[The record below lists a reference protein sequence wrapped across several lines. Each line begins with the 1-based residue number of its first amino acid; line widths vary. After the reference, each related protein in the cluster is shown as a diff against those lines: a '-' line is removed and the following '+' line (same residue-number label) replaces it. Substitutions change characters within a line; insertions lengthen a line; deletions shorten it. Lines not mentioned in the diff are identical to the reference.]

1 MELALAGRCP
11 CAYLDQCDNP
21 PEKFANPQHKS
32 LPNWDRN
39 SSQLLVLITSRC
51 VTYWQQGNGIH
62 ADEET
67 GAVMLKIARRVTAGS
82 LEEDIQQ
89 FLCSDQI
96 SN

>member
-1 MELALAGRCP
+1 
-11 CAYLDQCDNP
+11 
-21 PEKFANPQHKS
+21 
-32 LPNWDRN
+32 
-39 SSQLLVLITSRC
+39 